1 VKVALAV
8 RIFLTMGS
16 YDENFGLS
24 QLELAR
30 IWDCSVRNI
39 TNCNQSVDSDT
50 VKYVILQ
57 NLDEQYGQDE
67 PL

>member
-1 VKVALAV
+1 
-8 RIFLTMGS
+8 MGS